1 MQRNSNR
8 ASFTFHTRPLG
19 LHAEVEVTP
28 LGLLPIGCL
37 VSGILLAV
45 VPIVTA
51 AGRASAQKTPAH

>member
-8 ASFTFHTRPLG
+8 ASFTFHTRPLAFQ
-19 LHAEVEVTP
+19 AEVEVTP
-28 LGLLPIGCL
+28 CGLLAIGCL

-51 AGRASAQKTPAH
+51 AGRASAHKTPAQ